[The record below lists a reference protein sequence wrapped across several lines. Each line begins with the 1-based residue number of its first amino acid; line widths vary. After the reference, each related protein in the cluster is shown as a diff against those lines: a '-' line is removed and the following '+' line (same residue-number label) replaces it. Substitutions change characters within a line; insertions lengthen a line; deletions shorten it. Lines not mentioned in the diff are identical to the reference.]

1 MVLSDFGEK
10 RGGLNAANLLALLV
24 MQVAKRP
31 NITSPD
37 SDYFSHP
44 ELQKHVA

>member
-1 MVLSDFGEK
+1 MMPSDFGEK
-10 RGGLNAANLLALLV
+10 RGGLNAANSLELLV

-31 NITSPD
+31 NIASPD
-37 SDYFSHP
+37 SDYFSNP